1 MRNQALL
8 WNLRLLVID
17 NSLEVNGPWTTTRD
31 MVQVCDKS
39 LLLLDNEIVTL
50 VSVVL
55 CLLSFDILEQLLQ
68 VFLDLY
74 FLLMKNGL
82 LETLMDSSWLLLISL
97 NESFDL
103 RGDSRI
109 QDSALGV
116 GTQRIVVMV
125 FVRGT
130 LVGLNLMI
138 KANLWLLVYILR
150 VILLRIVLLGERDEV
165 KLPLVWGVYCRR
177 VSGKAL
183 SLTLNDLLFKLFKAK
198 SLELL
203 QFNHRA
209 LIPFLC
215 FLFTCTFLS
224 CMELFHLYLFRRL
237 LIVLLKKLN
246 DLLSLLR
253 PWKTPSEDV
262 ISLVHTT
269 LGPLLFVSDPYPLH

>member
-1 MRNQALL
+1 MVSVVVYCIMILSSSILVLVKMRNQALL

-82 LETLMDSSWLLLISL
+82 LETLRDSSWLLLISL

-116 GTQRIVVMV
+116 GTLRVVVVV

-138 KANLWLLVYILR
+138 KANL
-150 VILLRIVLLGERDEV
+150 
-165 KLPLVWGVYCRR
+165 
-177 VSGKAL
+177 
-183 SLTLNDLLFKLFKAK
+183 
-198 SLELL
+198 
-203 QFNHRA
+203 
-209 LIPFLC
+209 
-215 FLFTCTFLS
+215 
-224 CMELFHLYLFRRL
+224 
-237 LIVLLKKLN
+237 
-246 DLLSLLR
+246 
-253 PWKTPSEDV
+253 
-262 ISLVHTT
+262 
-269 LGPLLFVSDPYPLH
+269 

>member
-1 MRNQALL
+1 MILSSSILVLIKMRDQALL

-17 NSLEVNGPWTTTRD
+17 NSREVNGPGTTTRD

-82 LETLMDSSWLLLISL
+82 LETLRDSSWLLLISL

-138 KANLWLLVYILR
+138 KANL
-150 VILLRIVLLGERDEV
+150 
-165 KLPLVWGVYCRR
+165 
-177 VSGKAL
+177 
-183 SLTLNDLLFKLFKAK
+183 
-198 SLELL
+198 
-203 QFNHRA
+203 
-209 LIPFLC
+209 
-215 FLFTCTFLS
+215 
-224 CMELFHLYLFRRL
+224 
-237 LIVLLKKLN
+237 
-246 DLLSLLR
+246 
-253 PWKTPSEDV
+253 
-262 ISLVHTT
+262 
-269 LGPLLFVSDPYPLH
+269 

>member
-1 MRNQALL
+1 MVSVVVYCIMILSSSILVLVKMRNQALL
-8 WNLRLLVID
+8 WNLRLLLID

-82 LETLMDSSWLLLISL
+82 LETLRDSSRLLLISL

-125 FVRGT
+125 FIRGT

-138 KANLWLLVYILR
+138 KANL
-150 VILLRIVLLGERDEV
+150 
-165 KLPLVWGVYCRR
+165 
-177 VSGKAL
+177 
-183 SLTLNDLLFKLFKAK
+183 
-198 SLELL
+198 
-203 QFNHRA
+203 
-209 LIPFLC
+209 
-215 FLFTCTFLS
+215 
-224 CMELFHLYLFRRL
+224 
-237 LIVLLKKLN
+237 
-246 DLLSLLR
+246 
-253 PWKTPSEDV
+253 
-262 ISLVHTT
+262 
-269 LGPLLFVSDPYPLH
+269 

>member
-1 MRNQALL
+1 MVSVVVYCIMILSSSILVLIKMRDQALL

-17 NSLEVNGPWTTTRD
+17 NSREVNGPGTTTRD

-82 LETLMDSSWLLLISL
+82 LETLRDSSWLLLISL

-138 KANLWLLVYILR
+138 KANL
-150 VILLRIVLLGERDEV
+150 
-165 KLPLVWGVYCRR
+165 
-177 VSGKAL
+177 
-183 SLTLNDLLFKLFKAK
+183 
-198 SLELL
+198 
-203 QFNHRA
+203 
-209 LIPFLC
+209 
-215 FLFTCTFLS
+215 
-224 CMELFHLYLFRRL
+224 
-237 LIVLLKKLN
+237 
-246 DLLSLLR
+246 
-253 PWKTPSEDV
+253 
-262 ISLVHTT
+262 
-269 LGPLLFVSDPYPLH
+269 

>member
-1 MRNQALL
+1 ML
-8 WNLRLLVID
+8 WNLLLLVID
-17 NSLEVNGPWTTTRD
+17 NSLEVNGPRTTTRD

-82 LETLMDSSWLLLISL
+82 FETLRDSSWLLLISL

-138 KANLWLLVYILR
+138 KANL
-150 VILLRIVLLGERDEV
+150 
-165 KLPLVWGVYCRR
+165 
-177 VSGKAL
+177 
-183 SLTLNDLLFKLFKAK
+183 
-198 SLELL
+198 
-203 QFNHRA
+203 
-209 LIPFLC
+209 
-215 FLFTCTFLS
+215 
-224 CMELFHLYLFRRL
+224 
-237 LIVLLKKLN
+237 
-246 DLLSLLR
+246 
-253 PWKTPSEDV
+253 
-262 ISLVHTT
+262 
-269 LGPLLFVSDPYPLH
+269 

>member
-1 MRNQALL
+1 MVSVVVYCIMILSSSILVLVKMRNQALL

-82 LETLMDSSWLLLISL
+82 LETLRDSSWLLLISL

-116 GTQRIVVMV
+116 GTLRVVVVV

-138 KANLWLLVYILR
+138 KT
-150 VILLRIVLLGERDEV
+150 
-165 KLPLVWGVYCRR
+165 
-177 VSGKAL
+177 
-183 SLTLNDLLFKLFKAK
+183 SL
-198 SLELL
+198 
-203 QFNHRA
+203 
-209 LIPFLC
+209 
-215 FLFTCTFLS
+215 
-224 CMELFHLYLFRRL
+224 
-237 LIVLLKKLN
+237 
-246 DLLSLLR
+246 
-253 PWKTPSEDV
+253 
-262 ISLVHTT
+262 
-269 LGPLLFVSDPYPLH
+269 

>member
-1 MRNQALL
+1 MILSSSILVLVKMRNQALL

-138 KANLWLLVYILR
+138 KANL
-150 VILLRIVLLGERDEV
+150 
-165 KLPLVWGVYCRR
+165 
-177 VSGKAL
+177 
-183 SLTLNDLLFKLFKAK
+183 
-198 SLELL
+198 
-203 QFNHRA
+203 
-209 LIPFLC
+209 
-215 FLFTCTFLS
+215 
-224 CMELFHLYLFRRL
+224 
-237 LIVLLKKLN
+237 
-246 DLLSLLR
+246 
-253 PWKTPSEDV
+253 
-262 ISLVHTT
+262 
-269 LGPLLFVSDPYPLH
+269 

>member
-1 MRNQALL
+1 MVSVVVYCIMILSSSILVLVKMRNQALL

-82 LETLMDSSWLLLISL
+82 LKTLRDSWLLLISL

-125 FVRGT
+125 FIRGT

-138 KANLWLLVYILR
+138 KANL
-150 VILLRIVLLGERDEV
+150 
-165 KLPLVWGVYCRR
+165 
-177 VSGKAL
+177 
-183 SLTLNDLLFKLFKAK
+183 
-198 SLELL
+198 
-203 QFNHRA
+203 
-209 LIPFLC
+209 
-215 FLFTCTFLS
+215 
-224 CMELFHLYLFRRL
+224 
-237 LIVLLKKLN
+237 
-246 DLLSLLR
+246 
-253 PWKTPSEDV
+253 
-262 ISLVHTT
+262 
-269 LGPLLFVSDPYPLH
+269 

>member
-1 MRNQALL
+1 
-8 WNLRLLVID
+8 
-17 NSLEVNGPWTTTRD
+17 

-82 LETLMDSSWLLLISL
+82 LETLRDSSWLLLISL

-138 KANLWLLVYILR
+138 KANL
-150 VILLRIVLLGERDEV
+150 
-165 KLPLVWGVYCRR
+165 
-177 VSGKAL
+177 
-183 SLTLNDLLFKLFKAK
+183 
-198 SLELL
+198 
-203 QFNHRA
+203 
-209 LIPFLC
+209 
-215 FLFTCTFLS
+215 
-224 CMELFHLYLFRRL
+224 
-237 LIVLLKKLN
+237 
-246 DLLSLLR
+246 
-253 PWKTPSEDV
+253 
-262 ISLVHTT
+262 
-269 LGPLLFVSDPYPLH
+269 

>member
-1 MRNQALL
+1 MILSSSILVLVKMRNQALL

-17 NSLEVNGPWTTTRD
+17 TSLEVNGPRTTTRD

-82 LETLMDSSWLLLISL
+82 LETLRDSSRLLLISL

-138 KANLWLLVYILR
+138 KANL
-150 VILLRIVLLGERDEV
+150 
-165 KLPLVWGVYCRR
+165 
-177 VSGKAL
+177 
-183 SLTLNDLLFKLFKAK
+183 
-198 SLELL
+198 
-203 QFNHRA
+203 
-209 LIPFLC
+209 
-215 FLFTCTFLS
+215 
-224 CMELFHLYLFRRL
+224 
-237 LIVLLKKLN
+237 
-246 DLLSLLR
+246 
-253 PWKTPSEDV
+253 
-262 ISLVHTT
+262 
-269 LGPLLFVSDPYPLH
+269 